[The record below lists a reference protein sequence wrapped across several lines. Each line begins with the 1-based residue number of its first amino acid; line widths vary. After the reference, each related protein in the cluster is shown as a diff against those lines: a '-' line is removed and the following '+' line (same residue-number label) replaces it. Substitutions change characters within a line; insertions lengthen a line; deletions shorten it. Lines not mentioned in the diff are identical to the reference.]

1 MPLGFLLNALAT
13 MLALPGWYSDTMAN
27 DTEISANDMLANGS
41 GTSETLANDTLA
53 DETRTDGQMAND
65 TLANGLSGAG
75 ANDALANGS
84 NFEELVINTDDGSK
98 GTRGVRL
105 ATQTKFIGEPMIR
118 HACVLSVILGMPSA

>member
-1 MPLGFLLNALAT
+1 
-13 MLALPGWYSDTMAN
+13 MAN
-27 DTEISANDMLANGS
+27 DTEPLANGS
-41 GTSETLANDTLA
+41 KANVTLA
-53 DETRTDGQMAND
+53 DGQVAND
-65 TLANGLSGAG
+65 TLANGPSGAG

-84 NFEELVINTDDGSK
+84 LIEELVINTDDGSK